1 MNFAALI
8 YHRQAFLD
16 GQWWL
21 PLTAQ
26 LAHFNATHAL
36 ANAVGAVLLWWW
48 FRPGLRWPQQTALV
62 LGSAVAVA
70 GGVAWDVQCDIYAG
84 ASGALHGWAAGGAL
98 LGWLRP
104 TGTSKALDLW
114 LLVAVCGK
122 LVFQH
127 LAGGGGFIGS
137 FPVYLP
143 SHDAGALGGA
153 LIALLLHCRCR
164 PSARHQDAA

>member
-1 MNFAALI
+1 MDFAALI

-26 LAHFNATHAL
+26 LAHFNASHAL
-36 ANAVGAVLLWWW
+36 ANAVGAVLLWCW
-48 FRPGLRWPQQTALV
+48 FRPVLRWPQQIALV

-70 GGVAWDVQCDIYAG
+70 SVVVWDVRCDIYAG

-98 LGWLRP
+98 LGWLCTAGSSRAR
-104 TGTSKALDLW
+104 GLW
-114 LLVAVCGK
+114 LLMAVCCK

-127 LAGGGGFIGS
+127 LAGVGGLIGG

-153 LIALLLHCRCR
+153 LIALLLCGRR
-164 PSARHQDAA
+164 LPSARHQGAA